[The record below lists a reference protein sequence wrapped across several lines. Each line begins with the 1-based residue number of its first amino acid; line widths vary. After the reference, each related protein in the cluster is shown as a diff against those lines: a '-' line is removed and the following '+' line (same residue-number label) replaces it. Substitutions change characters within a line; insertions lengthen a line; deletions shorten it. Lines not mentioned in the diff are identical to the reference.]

1 MKGKPKADA
10 YVTGASEI
18 VTGLSQDLSTLVR
31 TTHASLAIKNGRI
44 LAFGPTVQVEA
55 EVDVSGATVI
65 DVAGKMVA
73 PGFVDCHTHLVFGKS
88 RSREFSLKMT
98 MPPSEIEAMGLDVG
112 IPASIRMTRQTAED
126 ELFDSAMD
134 RLSRMLRHGTTTV
147 ESKSGYGINWP
158 DELKML
164 RVNRRLADAQ
174 PLDIVSTFLGAH
186 DFPPEIDRNRQSER
200 VSYIETLIQE
210 MIPQVAES
218 GLAEFCD
225 IYCDDGYYTAEESRR
240 ILQAGINLG
249 MRAKIHTDAY
259 SGIGGSAL
267 SADLP
272 AISADHLNYTSSEE
286 MKAMAKAGVVGVI
299 LPALDFAVAH
309 PRPVAAR
316 PMIEAGM
323 TLALGTNLN
332 PGNWTESMRFVI
344 LLACRNHAMSLKEAF
359 LAATIGAAKAIGRG
373 NDIGSLERGK
383 KADLQVWDIPEFEHL
398 IYRMDHNPVV
408 SVIKNGRVL
417 FSDGGRHS

>member
-1 MKGKPKADA
+1 MNDKPKADT
-10 YVTGASEI
+10 YVTGATEI
-18 VTGLSQDLSTLVR
+18 VTGLSENYGKLVR
-31 TTHASLAIKNGRI
+31 MDNDSLAIKDGRI
-44 LAFGPTVQVEA
+44 LSIGPSVRIEA
-55 EVDVSGATVI
+55 EVDVSTAKVI
-65 DVAGKMVA
+65 DASGKIVA

-88 RSREFSLKMT
+88 RSREFALKMT
-98 MPPSEIEAMGLDVG
+98 RTASEIEAMGIDIG
-112 IPASIRMTRQTAED
+112 IPASIRMTRKTTED
-126 ELFDSAMD
+126 ELFDSALD
-134 RLSRMLRHGTTTV
+134 RLSRMVGHGTTTV

-164 RVNRRLADAQ
+164 LVNQRLVYAQ

-186 DFPPEIDRNRQSER
+186 DFPPEIDRNRLSQR
-200 VSYIETLIQE
+200 TRYIETLTQE

-218 GLAEFCD
+218 GLAKFCD

-240 ILQAGINLG
+240 ILQAGIKHG

-259 SGIGGSAL
+259 SRVGGSAL

-272 AISADHLNYTSSEE
+272 AISADHLNYTSREE
-286 MKAMAKAGVVGVI
+286 MEAMAKAGVVGVI

-309 PRPVAAR
+309 PRPVAPR
-316 PMIEAGM
+316 PMIDAGM

-344 LLACRNHAMSLKEAF
+344 LLACRNHGMSLEEAF
-359 LAATIGAAKAIGRG
+359 LAATIGAAKAIGY
-373 NDIGSLERGK
+373 DTEIGTLESGK
-383 KADLQVWDIPEFEHL
+383 KADIQIWDIPEFEHL

-408 SVIKNGRVL
+408 SVIKNGRVI
-417 FSDGGRHS
+417 FSKDGRQS

>member
-1 MKGKPKADA
+1 MNDKPKADA

-18 VTGLSQDLSTLVR
+18 VTGLSEDPARLVR
-31 TTHASLAIKNGRI
+31 TNKASLAIKDDRI
-44 LAFGPTVQVEA
+44 LSIGPTCQVEA
-55 EVDVSGATVI
+55 EVDVSAATVI

-73 PGFVDCHTHLVFGKS
+73 PGFVDCHTHLVFGKN
-88 RSREFSLKMT
+88 RSREFALKMT
-98 MPPSEIEAMGLDVG
+98 RTSSEIEAMGLDIG

-126 ELFDSAMD
+126 ELFASAMD
-134 RLSRMLRHGTTTV
+134 RLSRMQRHGTTTV

-164 RVNRRLADAQ
+164 RVNQRLADAQ

-186 DFPPEIDRNRQSER
+186 DFPPEIDRNRQPER
-200 VSYIETLIQE
+200 TRYIDTLIQE
-210 MIPQVAES
+210 MIPEVAES

-240 ILQAGINLG
+240 ILQAGINHGL
-249 MRAKIHTDAY
+249 RAKIHTDAY

-272 AISADHLNYTSSEE
+272 AISADHLNHTSPAE

-309 PRPVAAR
+309 PRPVTPR
-316 PMIEAGM
+316 PMIDAGM

-344 LLACRNHAMSLKEAF
+344 LLACRNHGMSLEEAF
-359 LAATIGAAKAIGRG
+359 LAATIGAAKAIGC
-373 NDIGSLERGK
+373 DTEIGTLESGK
-383 KADLQVWDIPEFEHL
+383 KADIQIWDIPEFEHL
-398 IYRMDHNPVV
+398 IYRMDFNPVV
-408 SVIKNGRVL
+408 LVIKNGRIV
-417 FSDGGRHS
+417 FDNDRS